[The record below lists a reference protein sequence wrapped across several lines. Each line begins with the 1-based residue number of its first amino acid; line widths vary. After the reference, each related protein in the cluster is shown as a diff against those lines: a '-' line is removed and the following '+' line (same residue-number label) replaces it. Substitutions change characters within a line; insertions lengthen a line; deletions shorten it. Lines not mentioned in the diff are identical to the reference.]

1 MKRKSLPTILVFVV
15 QYTLL
20 TVGLFFSKNIFARQV
35 PLDESID
42 GQIIISDINGR
53 IVLQETFKGK
63 EHSFSVSS
71 FNNGLFFYKIV
82 NIKNMTGNT
91 GKLTVYR

>member
-20 TVGLFFSKNIFARQV
+20 TASLFFSKNIFAQQIS
-35 PLDESID
+35 PDESID
-42 GQIIISDINGR
+42 GQNIISDINSR
-53 IVLQETFKGK
+53 VVIQETFKGK
-63 EHSFSVSS
+63 EHSFSVASL
-71 FNNGLFFYKIV
+71 NNGLYIYKIV
-82 NIKNMTGNT
+82 SIKNMTGNT